1 MRPVKLQSRA
11 LTPSLEPGVSQLGI
25 PGHFKHNLNL
35 LVEIYFAFVFVL
47 LFSSHSPCQAPFF
60 AVQQIW
66 NLAALG
72 PFVLLSYHFMSI

>member
-35 LVEIYFAFVFVL
+35 LVLFYFSVL
-47 LFSSHSPCQAPFF
+47 IALAKPLF
-60 AVQQIW
+60 
-66 NLAALG
+66 
-72 PFVLLSYHFMSI
+72 LLSSKFGTLRP